1 MNVSISGFKPCAPFE
16 FGVLWCQTQIK
27 MKGVGRRK
35 KSALYWWER
44 LITLQGLIRVISSFF
59 LFVFLVYS
67 LNYQTYVSSVC
78 VYILYTYFSDAVACG
93 EDWCS
98 ITLCCIAAPWSAVSG
113 WLRNKQNVCC
123 KLVLGYFKLFYATL
137 FFLPGL
143 CTSNDCVR
151 LRADGAFCLQM
162 SGTAEVQNIYSV
174 QCVFYFSLWEASKN
188 DKQGVH
194 SRFTTVC
201 SASWIYW
208 GLRQFRN

>member
-1 MNVSISGFKPCAPFE
+1 MSVSGFKPCAPFE
-16 FGVLWCQTQIK
+16 FGVLWCRTQIK
-27 MKGVGRRK
+27 MKGVENK
-35 KSALYWWER
+35 QKQPALYWWER

-59 LFVFLVYS
+59 PFVCFLVHS
-67 LNYQTYVSSVC
+67 LNYQTYVSCVC
-78 VYILYTYFSDAVACG
+78 VYILYTYFSDAVACD

-98 ITLCCIAAPWSAVSG
+98 ITLCCIAAPWSAVLG

-123 KLVLGYFKLFYATL
+123 KLALGYFKLFYATP

-143 CTSNDCVR
+143 CTSNGCVR

-188 DKQGVH
+188 YKQEVH
-194 SRFTTVC
+194 
-201 SASWIYW
+201 
-208 GLRQFRN
+208 